1 MNKIFVVTDEA
12 MALHKPR
19 YFHVERPERLQS
31 ILDLLNSDSELRG
44 RVEFIQPKKAAE
56 ENILLVH
63 SKTHYDYVVAS
74 VSSGK
79 DVLDEG
85 DTYACDDSLV
95 SALFSAGCVVAAVD
109 EIFSNRKEKI
119 FCAVRPPGHHAE
131 SNRVM
136 GFCLFNNIAIGAAYA
151 INKYAL
157 NKVAIIDWDV
167 HHGNGTQEIFY
178 KRNDVL
184 FISLHQHP
192 LYPGTGM
199 HDETGKDGGKNFTMN
214 FPLPAMTGFDVYENI
229 FLNEIVPAVT
239 QFQPQLV
246 MISAG
251 FDAHKNDP
259 ISNMD
264 LSENDF
270 GRLTKIIAGFCSEN
284 SIPIISVLEGGYD
297 LTALR
302 DSVKQHLLSLFN

>member
-12 MALHKPR
+12 MLLHKPR

-31 ILDLLNSDSELRG
+31 ILDLLNEDAELRD
-44 RVEFIQPKKAAE
+44 RVEFIRPKKAAE

-63 SKTHYDYVVAS
+63 TKAHYDYVVDS
-74 VSSGK
+74 ISNGK

-85 DTYACDDSLV
+85 DTYACDDSLA

-109 EIFSNRKEKI
+109 EIFSNQKEKI

-136 GFCLFNNIAIGAAYA
+136 GFCLFNNIAIGAAHA
-151 INKYAL
+151 IKKYAL
-157 NKVAIIDWDV
+157 KKIAIVDWDV

-178 KRNDVL
+178 KRDDVL

-199 HDETGKDGGKNFTMN
+199 RDETGNGSGKNFNLN
-214 FPLPAMTGFDVYENI
+214 FPLPATIGIDEYEKY
-229 FLNEIVPAVT
+229 FLNEIVPALK
-239 QFQPQLV
+239 QYQPQLA

-264 LSENDF
+264 LDENDF
-270 GRLTKIIAGFCSEN
+270 GKLTKILSGFCSEN

-297 LTALR
+297 LKALR
-302 DSVKQHLLSLFN
+302 ASVKQHLLSLFN

>member
-12 MALHKPR
+12 MLLHKPK

-31 ILDLLNSDSELRG
+31 ILDLLKSDVDLRD
-44 RVEFIQPKKAAE
+44 RVEFIQPKKASE

-63 SKTHYDYVVAS
+63 TKKHYDYVV
-74 VSSGK
+74 SSIANGK

-85 DTYACDDSLV
+85 DTYACDDSLT
-95 SALFSAGCVVAAVD
+95 SALFSAGCVLSAVD
-109 EIFSNRKEKI
+109 EIFSNKKEKI

-151 INKYAL
+151 IKKYAL
-157 NKVAIIDWDV
+157 QKVAIIDWDV

-178 KRNDVL
+178 KRADVL

-199 HDETGKDGGKNFTMN
+199 YNETGKGDGENFTMN
-214 FPLPAMTGFDVYENI
+214 FPLPAMTGIDEYEKI
-229 FLNEIVPAVT
+229 FHNEIIPAL
-239 QFQPQLV
+239 QEYQPQLV

-270 GRLTKIIAGFCSEN
+270 GRLTKILAGFCSEN